1 MQHLS
6 RLSMLFNSFSSAA
19 QSGNHNQ
26 PDLKDGRDDMRK
38 SLALILAG
46 TLILSGCGGW
56 RESRI
61 NPGNWFGKSRSAPV
75 AVATESE
82 PTNPLLAE
90 EGRKS
95 IFARAEKE
103 DLSVPVAK
111 ISELRVEPTP
121 TGAIIYASGIAS
133 RQGAH
138 EVELRQVPTTA
149 ENTLEYTL
157 HVLYPVSAT
166 PAGSEHSRTI
176 QAAVTLSEQD
186 LRGIRTIRVSGAENA
201 RETRRR

>member
-1 MQHLS
+1 
-6 RLSMLFNSFSSAA
+6 MLFNSFSSAA

-26 PDLKDGRDDMRK
+26 PELKDGRDDMRK

-46 TLILSGCGGW
+46 TLILAGCGGW
-56 RESRI
+56 SDSRI

-75 AVATESE
+75 AVAGAEA
-82 PTNPLLAE
+82 TNPLLPE

-103 DLSVPVAK
+103 DLSVPVAT

-121 TGAIIYASGIAS
+121 NGAIIYATGIAS

-138 EVELRQVPTTA
+138 ELELRLVPDTA
-149 ENTLEYTL
+149 EDTLEYTF
-157 HVLYPVSAT
+157 HVLYPVDPT
-166 PAGSEHSRTI
+166 PAGNEHSRTLR
-176 QAAVTLSEQD
+176 AAVTISEQN